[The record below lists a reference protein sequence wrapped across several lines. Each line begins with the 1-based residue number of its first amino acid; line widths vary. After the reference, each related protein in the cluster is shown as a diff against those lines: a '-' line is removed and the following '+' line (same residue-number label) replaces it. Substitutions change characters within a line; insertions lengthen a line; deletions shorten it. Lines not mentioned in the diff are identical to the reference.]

1 MILIADSGSTKTDWV
16 FLDKG
21 ENIQRYTTTGFN
33 PYYVPGEEMVN
44 TIEKEL
50 VPFIDHQNVR
60 YIYYY
65 GSGCS
70 TEKKRFIVEE
80 ALEKVFRNA
89 SIEVYH
95 DLLGAARGLFLN
107 QPGIACIIGT
117 GSNSCLYDGTSII
130 ENIPSLGYF
139 FGDEGSGAY
148 IGKLF
153 FSSLLRNELPLNISD
168 DFYRRHPLG
177 LEDILDA
184 VYNQPRP
191 NRFLSS
197 FMEFILEH
205 HEEPIIH
212 ELLFHALDDFIQE
225 QVMKYTGYENHVVSC
240 AGSVGFYLRALFR
253 EVAEQY
259 DIKVGEII
267 KDPVDGLI
275 QYHKPDLF
283 RYIGMKEF

>member
-21 ENIQRYTTTGFN
+21 EHIHKYTTSGFN

-44 TIEKEL
+44 TMEKEL
-50 VPFIDHQNVR
+50 VPFVDHHSVR

-80 ALEKVFRNA
+80 ALEKVFDKA

-95 DLLGAARGLFLN
+95 DLLGAARGLFN
-107 QPGIACIIGT
+107 DKPGIACILGT
-117 GSNSCLYDGTSII
+117 GSNSCLYDGSTII
-130 ENIPSLGYF
+130 ENVPSLGYF

-153 FSSLLRNELPLNISD
+153 FSTLLRSELPLNISE
-168 DFYRRHPLG
+168 DFNKRYQLS
-177 LEDILDA
+177 LEEILDA

-197 FMEFILEH
+197 FMDFILEYR
-205 HEEPIIH
+205 EEPIIH
-212 ELLFHALDDFIQE
+212 ELLYHAMDDFIQE
-225 QVMKYTGYENHVVSC
+225 RVMKYTGYEDHMVGC
-240 AGSVGFYLRALFR
+240 TGSVGFFLQDLLR

-259 DIKVGEII
+259 NIKVGDIV
-267 KDPVDGLI
+267 KDPIDGLI
-275 QYHKPDLF
+275 EYHKPDLF
-283 RYIGMKEF
+283 RYIGMRHM